1 MKKAKMMKRALFH
14 FLLTSAFCLLFSV
27 FCSLTYA
34 AIYTGGSGTGW
45 SYSQATPV
53 MYQGGSGKG
62 DSMVAMSS
70 ATAVGYTTATK
81 LGFTTSPSNSY
92 AGAAFTTQPVVAVQD
107 TYGNTV
113 LTATNT
119 VTLSI
124 NNDPAIGGGSTLG
137 GTTSMSAVA
146 GVADFSGKG
155 MYISRAGTGFTLQA
169 AASGFTKTS
178 SAFDILPPIL
188 VTSPNGAEVWTVSTA
203 NNITWNTY
211 GSLATGANT
220 VQYSLN
226 NGSTWTTLTT
236 NGTSPVS
243 WVTPSTASTQA
254 LVRVTNSAD
263 STYTDTS
270 DAVFSLLAGF
280 TMIAPNGGETW
291 ANGFAHTISWSTS
304 GTVANVKLEYSADG
318 GSTWNT
324 IIASTSNTNQYNW
337 TPAVAS
343 GGANY
348 KVRVSDASNSNSNAT
363 SASAFTIQKV
373 ALTAPTS
380 SQRIQ
385 AGTSA
390 NINWSSQSISNV
402 KIEYSTDSGAN
413 WNTIIASTSAS
424 SGTYSWS
431 VPSNFTTSTNVSVR
445 VSSTTADSDN
455 DTAYATSSAFTI
467 YGSLTLSAPNGTD
480 QWAANTGHN
489 ITWTTGSGTITN
501 VKLEYSADNF
511 VSDAHT
517 IITSTPNT
525 GTYSWTPTTTGTTFK
540 VRVSDA
546 QDSQTS
552 STSAN
557 YFSVTGI
564 GITAPASGA
573 TWNCGSS
580 QTIIWNYTGSFN
592 HVMIEYSTDSGVT
605 WNTIIASTPNTGTY
619 PWTVANT
626 PTNAA
631 QIRISNASD
640 PTTSGTSQAFNIKS
654 VLAITAPNG
663 GETLNVGSSS
673 NITWT
678 ATGTVSNVKL
688 EYSTDNGS
696 TWSTIIASTSNTGS
710 YSWTVAD
717 AITSSALV
725 KITDVDSGHLV
736 SSAQSA
742 ANFTIQS
749 NMAITAPASAA
760 NWAVAEAHNITWTN
774 TGTVGQVRLYYAT
787 SKDSYTAWTE
797 ITSGA
802 ATNSNSYPWTVSDI
816 ILAVGNDPQ
825 TTPTLAVKI
834 KVVDASSGHPATT
847 VISNAFNVIYY
858 TITFTVRDSQTLS
871 DLAGLSVS
879 CSSGWSASSLTSGVS
894 TSHNYHYGTYTTIW
908 SKTNYTDS
916 SYANW
921 TADSSKPLSLSMTLA
936 SVAGQ
941 EYHVYS
947 NFTYDYPSDSFLINS
962 WLEKSGTIVT
972 GPTSCTV
979 TMYDING
986 NVIDINGSSTPG
998 TDLTSTSPNANGVF
1012 RLNWDLTNVNRNTS
1026 YFGKV
1031 QIVNQGTT
1039 YSSNVTYAISVP
1051 AVSTVQQV
1059 GSLASQLSAVQTS
1072 VGNNLGANVS
1082 AIQSSVG
1089 SNLSTQVTNLQTDMT
1104 SVKTAVGADQGTT
1117 LYSKVSDI
1125 LTNTGTNIP
1134 ATIVSELKKGP
1145 RSKILNRPTTV
1156 NSGDTVSIRY
1166 KTDSGL
1172 APVITVYDANN
1183 TARVSASAMT
1193 EIGVT
1198 GVYNYDVA
1206 FNSAWGIG
1214 DYTIICSEPTTNSA
1228 DSMIVNV
1235 GTAGGLAG
1243 IEAKINTLT
1252 TALSTVNTN
1261 VSAIKTIVGTTSD
1274 TSSSNTLYGKLLG
1287 VSSNVSTIV
1296 SNWGSYKASDII
1308 DYLKTVD
1315 GYLGGPND
1323 SCGMQTAFGKIN
1335 CVYNQTTDVST
1346 AATLANNA
1354 YTEIQQLRKEINF
1367 NGKSDTAYSL
1377 VKSINDAVTK
1387 IKEAVIT
1394 IPAETA
1400 ESKIKEMAE
1409 SVKET
1414 KDMLKKAASEAGLKG
1429 GSAREEAKKG
1439 PATFESLQSQL
1450 LELKAMT
1457 EVIKK
1462 AEESKQEPVVKT
1474 WFEPAE

>member
-1 MKKAKMMKRALFH
+1 MKKLIIT
-14 FLLTSAFCLLFSV
+14 FLLLTCALATCSV
-27 FCSLTYA
+27 AHA
-34 AIYTGGSGTGW
+34 AIFTGGSGSGW
-45 SYSQATPV
+45 SYSQAAPV

-70 ATAVGYTTATK
+70 AAAVGYTTATK
-81 LGFTTSPSNSY
+81 LAFSTSPSNVY
-92 AGAAFTTQPVVAVQD
+92 AGVAFTTQPVVAVQD
-107 TYGNTV
+107 TYSNTV

-124 NNDPAIGGGSTLG
+124 NNDPPTGSTLG
-137 GTTSMSAVA
+137 GTTSMPAVA

-155 MYISRAGTGFTLQA
+155 VYVSRAGTGFTLQA
-169 AASGFTKTS
+169 AASGLTSKTS
-178 SAFDILPPIL
+178 SAFNILSPIL

-203 NNITWNTY
+203 NNITWSTY
-211 GSLATGANT
+211 GSLASGTNT

-226 NGSTWTTLTT
+226 NGSTWTTLST
-236 NGTSPVS
+236 NATSPLS
-243 WVTPSTASTQA
+243 WVTPSAASTQA

-318 GSTWNT
+318 GSTYNT
-324 IIASTSNTNQYNW
+324 IIASTANNNQYSW
-337 TPAVAS
+337 TPGVSS

-348 KVRVSDASNSNSNAT
+348 KLRVSDASNSNSKAI

-373 ALTAPTS
+373 AVTAPTLG
-380 SQRIQ
+380 QRIQ
-385 AGTSA
+385 VGTSA
-390 NINWSSQSISNV
+390 NINWSSAGINNV
-402 KIEYSTDSGAN
+402 KIEYSTDSGTT
-413 WNTIIASTSAS
+413 WNTIIASTPAS

-431 VPSNFTTSTNVSVR
+431 VPSNFTTSTNVTVR

-455 DTAYATSSAFTI
+455 DTAYVISSAFTI
-467 YGSLTLSAPNGTD
+467 YGSLTLTVPNGTD
-480 QWAANTGHN
+480 QWAANSSHN

-511 VSDAHT
+511 VSDLHT
-517 IITSTPNT
+517 IIASTANNNQ
-525 GTYSWTPTTTGTTFK
+525 YSWTPTTTGTTFK

-580 QTIIWNYTGSFN
+580 QTITWNYTGSFN
-592 HVMIEYSTDSGVT
+592 YVKIEYSTDSSAT
-605 WNTIIASTPNTGTY
+605 WSTIIASAPNTGTY
-619 PWTVANT
+619 AWTVANT

-640 PTTSGTSQAFNIKS
+640 PTTSGTSQTFNIKS

-688 EYSTDNGS
+688 EYSSNNGS

-725 KITDVDSGHLV
+725 KITDVDSGHPA

-742 ANFTIQS
+742 AVFTIQS
-749 NMAITAPASAA
+749 NMAITAPASAT

-774 TGTVGQVRLYYAT
+774 TGTVGQIRLYYAT
-787 SKDSYTAWTE
+787 SKDNYIAWTE

-802 ATNSNSYPWTVSDI
+802 TTNSNTYSWTVPDI

-825 TTPTLAVKI
+825 ANPTLAVKV

-847 VISNAFNVIYY
+847 ITSNVFNVIYY
-858 TITFTVRDSQTLS
+858 TITFTVRDSQTQS

-879 CSSGWSASSLTSGVS
+879 CSSGWSASNLASGVS
-894 TSHNYHYGTYTTIW
+894 TTHNYHYGTYTTIW
-908 SKTNYTDS
+908 SKTNYSDS

-921 TADSSKPLSLSMTLA
+921 TADSSKTLSLTMTLA

-947 NFTYDYPSDSFLINS
+947 NFTYDYTGDSFLINS
-962 WLEKSGTIVT
+962 WIEKSGTIVT

-979 TMYDING
+979 AMYDANG
-986 NVIDINGSSTPG
+986 NVIDINGPNNPG

-1012 RLNWDLTNVNRNTS
+1012 RLNWDLTNINRNTS

-1031 QIVNQGTT
+1031 QIVNQGVT

-1059 GSLASQLSAVQTS
+1059 TSLASQVSDIQAS
-1072 VGNNLGANVS
+1072 VGTGLNTAVS

-1089 SNLSTQVTNLQTDMT
+1089 SNLSTQVSNLQTDIT
-1104 SVKTAVGADQGTT
+1104 SVKTSVGADQGTT

-1134 ATIVSELKKGP
+1134 ATIVSELKKGL

-1156 NSGDTVSIRY
+1156 NTGDTVSIRY

-1172 APVITVYDANN
+1172 SPVITVYDANN
-1183 TARVSASAMT
+1183 TARVSSAVMT
-1193 EIGVT
+1193 EIGTT

-1206 FNSAWGIG
+1206 FNSAWGTG
-1214 DYTIICSEPTTNSA
+1214 DYTIICSESTTNSA
-1228 DSMIVNV
+1228 DSMIVHV

-1243 IEAKINTLT
+1243 IEAQINTLT

-1261 VSAIKTIVGTTSD
+1261 LSAIKNIVGTTSD
-1274 TSSSNTLYGKLLG
+1274 TLSSNTLFGKLSG
-1287 VSSNVSTIV
+1287 VSTNVSTIA

-1308 DYLKTVD
+1308 VYLNTVE

-1323 SCGMQTAFGKIN
+1323 ACGLLTVFGKIN

-1346 AATLANNA
+1346 AVTLANNA
-1354 YTEIQQLRKEINF
+1354 YTEVQQLRKEIDF

-1377 VKSINDAVTK
+1377 VKNINDAVTE
-1387 IKEAVIT
+1387 IKKSVVN

-1400 ESKIKEMAE
+1400 ETKIKEVAE
-1409 SVKET
+1409 SLKET
-1414 KDMLKKAASEAGLKG
+1414 KDMLKKAATEAGLKG
-1429 GSAREEAKKG
+1429 GSAKEEVKKG
-1439 PATFESLQSQL
+1439 PATLEGLQSQL

-1474 WFEPAE
+1474 WFEPAEKKTEKNK